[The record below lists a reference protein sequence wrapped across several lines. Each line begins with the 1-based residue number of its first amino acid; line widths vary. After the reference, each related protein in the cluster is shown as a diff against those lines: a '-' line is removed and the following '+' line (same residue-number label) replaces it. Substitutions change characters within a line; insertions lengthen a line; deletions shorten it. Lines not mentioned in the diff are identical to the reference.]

1 MAARVWLVAMGG
13 AAPRLRPPPEY
24 FGQAEEARE

>member
-1 MAARVWLVAMGG
+1 MAVRDWPVVLGG

-24 FGQAEEARE
+24 LGQAEEARG

>member
-1 MAARVWLVAMGG
+1 MAVRVWLVVMGG

-24 FGQAEEARE
+24 FDQAEEALG